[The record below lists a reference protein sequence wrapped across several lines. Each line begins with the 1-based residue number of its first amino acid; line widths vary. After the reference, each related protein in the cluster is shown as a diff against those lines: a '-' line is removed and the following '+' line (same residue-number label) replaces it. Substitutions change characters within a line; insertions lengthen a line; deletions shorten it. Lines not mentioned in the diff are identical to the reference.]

1 MFKINRKSK
10 MVTSVEFFKLGK
22 ENHGFGLGGS
32 FNATVAL
39 KESKFVLC
47 LMGENKPYM
56 PIGGKQA
63 LKSILHTCK
72 EGETYYWKA
81 L

>member
-1 MFKINRKSK
+1 MN
-10 MVTSVEFFKLGK
+10 TSVAFLKLGK
-22 ENHGFGLGGS
+22 EYIGFGLGGS
-32 FNATVAL
+32 FNATVAI
-39 KESKFVLC
+39 KDVKYILC
-47 LMGENKPYM
+47 LIGEENPYM

-63 LKSILHTCK
+63 LNSILQTCK